1 MFSRDGNLC
10 CQVSD
15 GKIFLLVI
23 HMKVTLID
31 DDDEV
36 DVNLEL
42 FFIETGPTFFTG
54 DGKDSSKS
62 SSNELD
68 TSIISCSCV
77 ENIR

>member
-1 MFSRDGNLC
+1 
-10 CQVSD
+10 
-15 GKIFLLVI
+15 
-23 HMKVTLID
+23 MKVTLID

-42 FFIETGPTFFTG
+42 FLIETGPTFFTG

-62 SSNELD
+62 PSSNELD